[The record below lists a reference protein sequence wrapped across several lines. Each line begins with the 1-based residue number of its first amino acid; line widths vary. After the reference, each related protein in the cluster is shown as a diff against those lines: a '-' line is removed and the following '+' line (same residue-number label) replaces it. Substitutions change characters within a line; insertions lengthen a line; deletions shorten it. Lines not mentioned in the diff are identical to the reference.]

1 MLHVDVC
8 VYVCVK
14 PGVMGTVVEVLVMMH
29 SWVSRQEYV
38 ALTDMCGFNT
48 HHKLPQPHS
57 RAAIPLFYRL
67 FVCRCF
73 PACPSLPRARVN
85 LKYT

>member
-1 MLHVDVC
+1 MLMCVRVC
-8 VYVCVK
+8 VCVK

-29 SWVSRQEYV
+29 SWVSLQEYA

-48 HHKLPQPHS
+48 HHALPQPPPVLPYHNS
-57 RAAIPLFYRL
+57 TGCL
-67 FVCRCF
+67 FVGVF
-73 PACPSLPRARVN
+73 LPVRASEN